1 MNKFKGTPGPWFWQG
16 GVLCNKDF
24 IIGGLGHNFNNQA
37 NKNLI
42 AAAPELLEALQ
53 LAEKAMVDGRNIRYP
68 EWYGVIN
75 KARAAI
81 SKALGES
88 K

>member
-1 MNKFKGTPGPWFWQG
+1 MKEFKGTPGPWFWQG

-42 AAAPELLEALQ
+42 TAAPELLEALQ
-53 LAEKAMVDGRNIRYP
+53 MIMNGDFYMPKESADA
-68 EWYGVIN
+68 
-75 KARAAI
+75 AREAI
-81 SKALGES
+81 AKALGES

>member
-1 MNKFKGTPGPWFWQG
+1 MKGFKGTPGPWFWQG

-53 LAEKAMVDGRNIRYP
+53 LCVALINGNGRGCELQNAQ
-68 EWYGVIN
+68 N
-75 KARAAI
+75 AI
-81 SKALGES
+81 AKALGES

>member
-1 MNKFKGTPGPWFWQG
+1 MKGFKGTPGPWFWQG

-42 AAAPELLEALQ
+42 KAAPELLEALQ
-53 LAEKAMVDGRNIRYP
+53 LIMNGDFYMPKESADVARLAIAKAI
-68 EWYGVIN
+68 
-75 KARAAI
+75 
-81 SKALGES
+81 GES
-88 K
+88 Q

>member
-1 MNKFKGTPGPWFWQG
+1 MKGFKGTPGPWFWQG

-42 AAAPELLEALQ
+42 TAAPELLEALQ
-53 LAEKAMVDGRNIRYP
+53 LIMNGDFYMPKESADVARLAIAKAI
-68 EWYGVIN
+68 
-75 KARAAI
+75 
-81 SKALGES
+81 GES
-88 K
+88 Q